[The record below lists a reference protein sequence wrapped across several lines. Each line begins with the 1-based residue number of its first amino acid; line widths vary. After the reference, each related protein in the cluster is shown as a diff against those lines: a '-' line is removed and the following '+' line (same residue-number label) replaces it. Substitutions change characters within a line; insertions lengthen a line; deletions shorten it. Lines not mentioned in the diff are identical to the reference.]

1 MIMHSYVNNGVK
13 NLNFMVSPSLRKP
26 FLSSILQR
34 RRLTIISIFITMD
47 LDNKEENTM
56 EKLPQVAYFCMEYG
70 LHHSFKQYA
79 GGLGILA
86 GDHLKGA
93 HDEKLPLVGLGILWK
108 QGYGDQRIDDHGNPY
123 DSYEIQQYENLEDT
137 GVRVSVKIRQRQVK
151 CKLWKTEAYGNA
163 PLYLLDTDLEE
174 NDGADR
180 WITGQLYGW
189 FGEERIAQEMVL
201 GIGGIRALRALG
213 LECDVYHFNEGHA
226 LFAGF
231 ELLREKI
238 YQGLSFHEAWQE
250 TRREV
255 VFTTHTPIVQGNES
269 HPLDRLIY
277 MGANNG
283 LTLEQMVEL
292 GGAPFN
298 MTVGALRLARRANAV
313 AQLHG
318 ETANAMWAHVDNR
331 CEILAITNAI
341 HLPTWVDMPLM
352 DLKGKELWDR
362 HQKNKQDLIGFIKK
376 RTGQE
381 LKADRLLIGFSRRAA
396 PYKRSDF
403 IFSDPKVVGPLFK
416 EGKIQIVFSGKAH
429 PLDDTGKTIVA
440 NLVEMSK
447 KYPDSVVFLENYDM
461 EIGAALTRG
470 ADVWLNNPRRPKEA
484 SGTSGMKAA
493 INGVLNLSTLDGWWP
508 EICDHDKNGWQ
519 FGDGFVSEDEEI
531 HDSHDL
537 KDLYKVLQDKVI
549 PLYYSNQDGW
559 IKMMQNSISDC
570 RDQFAV
576 KRMLNEYY
584 QKLYILPDAKTAKK
598 ESKSKTKSSKKK

>member
-1 MIMHSYVNNGVK
+1 
-13 NLNFMVSPSLRKP
+13 
-26 FLSSILQR
+26 
-34 RRLTIISIFITMD
+34 
-47 LDNKEENTM
+47 
-56 EKLPQVAYFCMEYG
+56 
-70 LHHSFKQYA
+70 
-79 GGLGILA
+79 
-86 GDHLKGA
+86 
-93 HDEKLPLVGLGILWK
+93 
-108 QGYGDQRIDDHGNPY
+108 
-123 DSYEIQQYENLEDT
+123 
-137 GVRVSVKIRQRQVK
+137 
-151 CKLWKTEAYGNA
+151 
-163 PLYLLDTDLEE
+163 
-174 NDGADR
+174 
-180 WITGQLYGW
+180 
-189 FGEERIAQEMVL
+189 
-201 GIGGIRALRALG
+201 
-213 LECDVYHFNEGHA
+213 
-226 LFAGF
+226 
-231 ELLREKI
+231 
-238 YQGLSFHEAWQE
+238 
-250 TRREV
+250 
-255 VFTTHTPIVQGNES
+255 
-269 HPLDRLIY
+269 
-277 MGANNG
+277 
-283 LTLEQMVEL
+283 
-292 GGAPFN
+292 
-298 MTVGALRLARRANAV
+298 
-313 AQLHG
+313 
-318 ETANAMWAHVDNR
+318 
-331 CEILAITNAI
+331 
-341 HLPTWVDMPLM
+341 MPLM

-416 EGKIQIVFSGKAH
+416 ESKIQIVFSGKAH

-447 KYPDSVVFLENYDM
+447 QYPDSVVFLENYDM